1 MELLFEAFGEAWR
14 LLRTGDHDVYSITL
28 RTALIAG
35 TSTVIAGAIGLPLGL
50 WLASGQFRGQ
60 RLLVSAANAGMG
72 LPPVIAGLLVSML
85 LWRAGPLGDLRMI
98 YTPSA
103 MVAAQTL
110 IAAPVVVAVTVAA
123 VMSLPPALHLQ
134 IRAMG
139 AGTVQHLW
147 LVAREARLPLIVA
160 IMAGFGA
167 VISEVGA
174 AQMTGGN
181 IAGETRVLTTAIVLE
196 VSRGRFGTALA
207 LGLILLALVA
217 VIAGLLTYAQQRAR
231 RS

>member
-1 MELLFEAFGEAWR
+1 MDLLIEALREAWR
-14 LLRTGDHDVYSITL
+14 LLRTGDGAVYEIAL

-35 TSTVIAGAIGLPLGL
+35 ASTLLAGGIGLPLGL
-50 WLASGQFRGQ
+50 WLASGRFRGQ

-85 LWRAGPLGDLRMI
+85 LWRTGPLGELRLI
-98 YTPSA
+98 YTPAA

-110 IAAPVVVAVTVAA
+110 IAAPVVIAVTVAA

-139 AGTVQHLW
+139 AGTVQHLL

-160 IMAGFGA
+160 VMAGFGA

-196 VSRGRFGTALA
+196 VSRGQFGTALA
-207 LGLILLALVA
+207 LGMILLALVA
-217 VIAGLLTYAQQRAR
+217 LIAGVLTVAQQRAR